1 MGLGLKRAGLKSTEI
16 VAAGPEPSALSRASQ
31 MGAVDGT
38 SRNLR
43 KALDGAQLVVLDM
56 PTADTREMLE
66 AIGPVLEPGC
76 VVTDTSLAKV
86 QVIGWAKDYLPSGV
100 GFVSGRP
107 LLSRA
112 VTDIEE
118 ADSELFVDT
127 NYCLI
132 PAQAADAEAV
142 RTVVGMVEMLG
153 ARPIFMDAQEHD
165 SYSAALLL
173 LPLVMSSALVGTSS
187 ASNSWKDMARL
198 AGPEF
203 KALSG
208 LASNDPR
215 ETEADLLGSPNEV
228 SHWLEQLIAELRS
241 YQNEIEHG
249 DGSLLERLIGAWEE
263 RLRWDSGVLEAE
275 QGADV
280 PTSSQSMAGMV
291 VGGRLVDRYRGISD
305 ANKSAPWKYPRRS

>member
-1 MGLGLKRAGLKSTEI
+1 MGLGLKRAGLQSTEI

-56 PTADTREMLE
+56 PTADTEEMLE
-66 AIGPVLEPGC
+66 AIGPILEQGC

-86 QVIGWAKDYLPSGV
+86 RVIGWAQDHLPSGV
-100 GFVSGRP
+100 SFVSGRP
-107 LLSRA
+107 LLSRV

-127 NYCLI
+127 RYCVI

-173 LPLVMSSALVGTSS
+173 LPMIMSSALVGTAS
-187 ASNSWKDMARL
+187 AGTSWKDMAGV

-203 KALSG
+203 KALSS
-208 LASNDPR
+208 LAASDPR
-215 ETEADLLGSPNEV
+215 EAAADLLGSPNEV
-228 SHWLEQLIAELRS
+228 AHWLEQLIAELES
-241 YQNEIEHG
+241 YRNEVKQG
-249 DGSLLERLIGAWEE
+249 DGSLLERLILAWEE
-263 RLRWDSGVLEAE
+263 RLRWESGALESE

-305 ANKSAPWKYPRRS
+305 AKKSAPWKYPRRR